1 LLICNHGID
10 FDQLLLNHRGMQIHY
25 DFFQTDNTLLPQ
37 KGRILISEPFLMDN
51 YFKRSI
57 VLITEHSEEGT
68 VGFVMNK
75 PVNMKV
81 NEIMS
86 DFPAIDAVVSL
97 GGPVQTNTLHYIHT
111 LGDIIPNS
119 MKVIENIYWGG
130 EFEVIKRLLES
141 GSLNNENIRFFL
153 GYSGWQSNQLED
165 ELSDNAWVVAEISPE
180 EIMTP
185 MNKYFWN
192 KTLHRLGQ
200 KYKMWSNFPENPQM
214 N

>member
-1 LLICNHGID
+1 
-10 FDQLLLNHRGMQIHY
+10 MQIHY
-25 DFFQTDNTLLPQ
+25 DFFQTENTLLPQ

-68 VGFVMNK
+68 VGFVLNK

-86 DFPAIDAVVSL
+86 DFPAIDAIVSL

-119 MKVIENIYWGG
+119 MKVIDNIFWGG

-141 GSLNNENIRFFL
+141 GSLYHENIRFFL
-153 GYSGWQSNQLED
+153 GYSGWQSSQLED
-165 ELSDNAWVVAEISPE
+165 ELSDNAWVVADIRPE

-192 KTLHRLGQ
+192 KTLHRLGK
-200 KYKMWSNFPENPQM
+200 KYQMWANFPENPQM

>member
-1 LLICNHGID
+1 
-10 FDQLLLNHRGMQIHY
+10 MQIHY
-25 DFFQTDNTLLPQ
+25 DFFQTENTLLPQ

-57 VLITEHSEEGT
+57 VLITEHSDEGT
-68 VGFVMNK
+68 VGFVLNK

-81 NEIMS
+81 NEIVT
-86 DFPAIDAVVSL
+86 DFPEIEAVVSI

-119 MKVIENIYWGG
+119 MKVIDNIYWGG
-130 EFEVIKRLLES
+130 EFDVIKRLLES
-141 GSLNNENIRFFL
+141 GSLNQENIRFFL

-165 ELSDNAWVVAEISPE
+165 ELSENAWVVADIGPE
-180 EIMTP
+180 EIMSP
-185 MNKYFWN
+185 MNKFFWN
-192 KTLHRLGQ
+192 KTLHRLGK
-200 KYKMWSNFPENPQM
+200 KYQMWSNFPENPQM

>member
-1 LLICNHGID
+1 M
-10 FDQLLLNHRGMQIHY
+10 QLHY
-25 DFFQTDNTLLPQ
+25 DFFQTENNLSPQ

-57 VLITEHSEEGT
+57 VLLTVHSDEGT
-68 VGFVMNK
+68 VGFVLNK

-81 NEIMS
+81 NEIIA
-86 DFPAIDAVVSL
+86 DFPAVNAIVSL
-97 GGPVQTNTLHYIHT
+97 GGPVQTNTLHYVHT
-111 LGDIIPNS
+111 MGDIIPGS
-119 MKVIENIYWGG
+119 MKIIENIYWGG
-130 EFEVIKRLLES
+130 EFDVIKRLLES

-185 MNKYFWN
+185 MNKHFWN
-192 KTLHRLGQ
+192 KTLNRLGK
-200 KYKMWSNFPENPQM
+200 KYQMWSNFPENPQM

>member
-1 LLICNHGID
+1 
-10 FDQLLLNHRGMQIHY
+10 MQIRY
-25 DFFQTDNTLLPQ
+25 DFFQINNALAPQ

-57 VLITEHSEEGT
+57 VLITEHSDEGT
-68 VGFVMNK
+68 VGFVLNK

-81 NEIMS
+81 HEIMT
-86 DFPAIDAVVSL
+86 DFPPMDAIVSL
-97 GGPVQTNTLHYIHT
+97 GGPVQTNTLHYVHT

-119 MKVIENIYWGG
+119 VKVIDNIYWGG

-141 GSLNNENIRFFL
+141 GSLNNDNIRFFL

-165 ELSDNAWVVAEISPE
+165 ELSDNAWVVADIPPT

-185 MNKYFWN
+185 MNKFFWN
-192 KTLHRLGQ
+192 KTLNRLGQ
-200 KYKMWSNFPENPQM
+200 KYQMWSNFPENPQM

>member
-1 LLICNHGID
+1 
-10 FDQLLLNHRGMQIHY
+10 MQIHF
-25 DFFQTDNTLLPQ
+25 DFFQPENTLLPQ

-68 VGFVMNK
+68 VGFVLNK

-86 DFPAIDAVVSL
+86 DFPAMDAVVSL

-111 LGDIIPNS
+111 MGDIIPNS
-119 MKVIENIYWGG
+119 MKVIDNIFWGG
-130 EFEVIKRLLES
+130 EFDVIKRLLES
-141 GSLNNENIRFFL
+141 GSLNHENIRFFL

-165 ELSDNAWVVAEISPE
+165 ELSENAWVVADIRPE

-192 KTLHRLGQ
+192 KTLNRLGK
-200 KYKMWSNFPENPQM
+200 KYQMWANFPENPQM

>member
-1 LLICNHGID
+1 
-10 FDQLLLNHRGMQIHY
+10 MQIHY
-25 DFFQTDNTLLPQ
+25 DFFQTENTLLPQ

-57 VLITEHSEEGT
+57 VLITEHSDEGT
-68 VGFVMNK
+68 VGFVLNK

-81 NEIMS
+81 NEIVS
-86 DFPAIDAVVSL
+86 DFPEIEAVVSI

-119 MKVIENIYWGG
+119 MKVLDNIYWGG
-130 EFEVIKRLLES
+130 EFDVIKRLLES
-141 GSLNNENIRFFL
+141 GSLNQENIRFFL

-165 ELSDNAWVVAEISPE
+165 ELSENAWVVADIGPE
-180 EIMTP
+180 EIMSP
-185 MNKYFWN
+185 MNKFFWN
-192 KTLHRLGQ
+192 KTLHRLGK
-200 KYKMWSNFPENPQM
+200 KYQMWANFPENPQM

>member
-1 LLICNHGID
+1 
-10 FDQLLLNHRGMQIHY
+10 MQIHY
-25 DFFQTDNTLLPQ
+25 DFFQTGNTLLPQ
-37 KGRILISEPFLMDN
+37 KGRILISEPFLLDN

-68 VGFVMNK
+68 VGFVLNK

-81 NEIMS
+81 NEIMT
-86 DFPAIDAVVSL
+86 DFPPVNAFVSL

-111 LGDIIPNS
+111 LGDIIPGS
-119 MKVIENIYWGG
+119 IKVIENIYWGG
-130 EFEVIKRLLES
+130 DFDVIRRLLES

-165 ELSDNAWVVAEISPE
+165 ELSNNAWVVADIAPE

-185 MNKYFWN
+185 MNKFFWN
-192 KTLHRLGQ
+192 KALNKLGKKFQ
-200 KYKMWSNFPENPQM
+200 MWANFPENPQM